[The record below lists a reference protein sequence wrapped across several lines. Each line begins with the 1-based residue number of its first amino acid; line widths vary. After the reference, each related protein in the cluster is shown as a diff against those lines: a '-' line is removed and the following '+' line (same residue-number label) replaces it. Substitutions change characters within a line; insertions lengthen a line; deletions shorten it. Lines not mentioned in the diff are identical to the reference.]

1 MKNSPFST
9 NQMRQTITQDQNSS
23 QPVDTR
29 SKDYWSPKSNHPKS
43 VIRNIPKGVNKR
55 LSENSANEDLF
66 NSAVPVY
73 QEAFK
78 NDGYDFQ
85 LNYEP
90 QEENN
95 NAENNDNRNFKGD
108 SRVNTRMSEKLHFYI
123 LIFPQKIVFLKI
135 YVLAPRS

>member
-66 NSAVPVY
+66 NSAVPIY

-78 NDGYDFQ
+78 NAGYDFQ

-90 QEENN
+90 EEENN
-95 NAENNDNRNFKGD
+95 NAKNNNNKNETYYRSERNVFLAI
-108 SRVNTRMSEKLHFYI
+108 RFYFYI
-123 LIFPQKIVFLKI
+123 SKFIFIYLNLFLFI
-135 YVLAPRS
+135 

>member
-1 MKNSPFST
+1 MT
-9 NQMRQTITQDQNSS
+9 
-23 QPVDTR
+23 
-29 SKDYWSPKSNHPKS
+29 YWSYIKDNNMPRYVHYKSNHRKS

-95 NAENNDNRNFKGD
+95 NAENNNNRNIRNVISTHPFLRISKQKLDD
-108 SRVNTRMSEKLHFYI
+108 SF
-123 LIFPQKIVFLKI
+123 
-135 YVLAPRS
+135 